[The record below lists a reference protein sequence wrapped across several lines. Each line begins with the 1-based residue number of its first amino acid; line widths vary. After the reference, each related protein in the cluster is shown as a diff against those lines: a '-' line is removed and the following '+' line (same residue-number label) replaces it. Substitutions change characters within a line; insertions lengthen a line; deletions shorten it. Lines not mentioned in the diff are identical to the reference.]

1 MSKMPAKKKSC
12 FQITSVT
19 QAQVAASSITDDT
32 ESLDDPDESRTED
45 VSSEIFDVSRAT
57 DLEPE
62 EACERSSSEETLN
75 NVGETEASGAITPNI
90 PQDGQAVALRSTVLT
105 DHSGVPNV
113 NPQVL
118 GVGGTSAQPPAAS
131 VGGLQQS
138 TPAASTGGSANVS
151 VVASQSPP
159 PTAAAAASTTTT
171 CSSRFRV
178 IKLDHGTGE
187 PFRRGRW
194 TCMEFYERDSE
205 GSIITRTVDSMRHA
219 TTLEHSTDRDSGL
232 GATGGSV
239 VGPAA
244 HSTQG
249 PDSTADSSFAAVSHS
264 QQADQSSQPSQ
275 QQGYGMGL
283 QTASGTMAQ
292 GAFQPLAYSNPAVPG
307 IKQNVVPTQQAQ
319 VNVPPATAQIPHGHN
334 GMSMQHQSVTMQQA
348 GMPMPSQH
356 QQVQNPPSIPPVSQ
370 PQQFAYS
377 VQPQQLPPA
386 HLLPSQPSTLPSSQP
401 DYRQHLH
408 LQSAPGSTAQTLLV
422 SSLPVGQPVNQGP
435 SPVMT
440 PAASGAQV
448 LGLPAQTGESAG
460 QGTGV
465 MQGSQSAP
473 AQGVLQQQGG
483 VVQQGV
489 GTVPGVVQL
498 QQQQAMSQHQAPGV
512 GGSSQLL
519 GLHPGVLGVQNVPA
533 VVPSTGILSG
543 STSVPGV
550 SSNPV
555 TMPNV
560 TPTIGQSNMM
570 SQSQASRVANLAQAG
585 GSGLQGLPSVASNL
599 PQFNFGQFQAQTQS
613 VVSQVDENRR
623 NSDVLP
629 QPSVISGKDFIKP
642 FIPEPLH
649 LSSATPMNSITTTVF
664 GIPITIDGDEDSTSG
679 ASVVAIDNKIE
690 QAMDLVKSHL
700 MYAVREEV
708 EVLKEQI
715 KELYERNSVLEREN
729 ALLKSLANNDQLSQL
744 PVQLTNPSSTSPPQQ
759 QLTAAPTEGGSQP
772 TQLPQQPNVSSA

>member
-62 EACERSSSEETLN
+62 EVCERSSSEETLN
-75 NVGETEASGAITPNI
+75 NVGETETSGAITPNI
-90 PQDGQAVALRSTVLT
+90 PQEGQPVTGSGPPSGSTALRSTVLT
-105 DHSGVPNV
+105 AHYGVPNV

-118 GVGGTSAQPPAAS
+118 GQGGTSAQPPAAS

-138 TPAASTGGSANVS
+138 TSAASTGGSANVS
-151 VVASQSPP
+151 TVASQSPPP

-205 GSIITRTVDSMRHA
+205 GSIITRTVDSMRHV
-219 TTLEHSTDRDSGL
+219 TNLEHSTDRDSGL

-239 VGPAA
+239 VGPVM

-249 PDSTADSSFAAVSHS
+249 PDSTADSSFAVFPHL
-264 QQADQSSQPSQ
+264 QQADQSSQTSQ
-275 QQGYGMGL
+275 QQGYSMGL
-283 QTASGTMAQ
+283 RTGSGTMAQ
-292 GAFQPLAYSNPAVPG
+292 GAFQPPAYSTHAVPG
-307 IKQNVVPTQQAQ
+307 IQQNVVPPQKAQ
-319 VNVPPATAQIPHGHN
+319 VNVPAAIAQIPLGHN

-348 GMPMPSQH
+348 
-356 QQVQNPPSIPPVSQ
+356 
-370 PQQFAYS
+370 
-377 VQPQQLPPA
+377 A
-386 HLLPSQPSTLPSSQP
+386 HLLPSQPSALPSSQP

-408 LQSAPGSTAQTLLV
+408 LQSAPESTAQTLLV
-422 SSLPVGQPVNQGP
+422 SSLPVGQPVIQGP
-435 SPVMT
+435 SPVVT

-473 AQGVLQQQGG
+473 TQGVLQQQGG

-498 QQQQAMSQHQAPGV
+498 QQQVMSQQQAPGV
-512 GGSSQLL
+512 GGSNQLSGGPS
-519 GLHPGVLGVQNVPA
+519 GLHSGVLGVQNVPG

-543 STSVPGV
+543 STSVPTAVPGV
-550 SSNPV
+550 SSTPI
-555 TMPNV
+555 TMPHV
-560 TPTIGQSNMM
+560 PPTIGQSNMM
-570 SQSQASRVANLAQAG
+570 SQSQASRVANVAQAG
-585 GSGLQGLPSVASNL
+585 GSGVQGLASVASNL
-599 PQFNFGQFQAQTQS
+599 PQSKFVQFHAQSQS
-613 VVSQVDENRR
+613 VISQVDENRR

-629 QPSVISGKDFIKP
+629 QPPVISGKDLIKP

-649 LSSATPMNSITTTVF
+649 LSAATPMNSITTTVF
-664 GIPITIDGDEDSTSG
+664 GIPITIDGDEDSGIRFFS
-679 ASVVAIDNKIE
+679 IHCI
-690 QAMDLVKSHL
+690 
-700 MYAVREEV
+700 
-708 EVLKEQI
+708 
-715 KELYERNSVLEREN
+715 
-729 ALLKSLANNDQLSQL
+729 ALSIYW
-744 PVQLTNPSSTSPPQQ
+744 
-759 QLTAAPTEGGSQP
+759 
-772 TQLPQQPNVSSA
+772 